1 MCRHKVTQRAAAG
14 AHRCRQPRVT
24 RLRTPARRACAT
36 LALCLCLAHTPARPD
51 DLPDLAT
58 AVLAEVNLYRAS
70 QGLAPLA
77 ADARLQAI
85 AQAHSEA
92 MAQQGR
98 LSHGGFQQRFD
109 RSGAR
114 LCVEN
119 LAAGTLQ
126 PARVVAAWRR
136 SPEHHRNLLEPRVQV
151 AGVAATGSVVSLLA
165 CRFDSP

>member
-1 MCRHKVTQRAAAG
+1 MQPAQPTADNQKVNRPRPTNRAAHA
-14 AHRCRQPRVT
+14 
-24 RLRTPARRACAT
+24 
-36 LALCLCLAHTPARPD
+36 ALCLSLCLAMAHPTAQAD
-51 DLPDLAT
+51 DPHIAAPDLAS
-58 AVLAEVNLYRAS
+58 AVLAEVNRYRAS
-70 QGLAPLA
+70 RGLAPLA

-85 AQAHSEA
+85 TTAHALS

-109 RSGAR
+109 RSGAQ

-126 PARVVAAWRR
+126 PARVVAAWRQ

-151 AGVAATGSVVSLLA
+151 AGVASHGSVVSLLA
-165 CRFDSP
+165 CRFDPP